1 MHQYAVKEKKK
12 YTPFFNFSDSTTFNQ
27 ESMDNLI
34 NQEIA
39 RSQTRKSWKTL
50 PKSSKWELVCAYF
63 EKQEVKDVYDND
75 TINKMKQ
82 KMKQDIV
89 LGKCVNVKYDNA
101 LAEITEITE
110 ITESM

>member
-1 MHQYAVKEKKK
+1 
-12 YTPFFNFSDSTTFNQ
+12 
-27 ESMDNLI
+27 
-34 NQEIA
+34 
-39 RSQTRKSWKTL
+39 
-50 PKSSKWELVCAYF
+50 
-63 EKQEVKDVYDND
+63 
-75 TINKMKQ
+75 MKQ